1 MYAGSHNAHRY
12 LTQLSAKQLLQP
24 LKRGA
29 FLLPVARPA
38 IPLQG
43 ATPFRINGEGGRGD
57 MAVIDDKDW
66 ERQTAPLLA
75 ADLQA
80 RYGGRIEQ
88 ASQQDDLFHGTD
100 FLWCRQGRTAHL
112 AVRVRKAAFLKYKD
126 DFTIRED
133 RPQSHQKT
141 ELEKIREGEWANLY
155 AYAFS
160 DGDRI
165 LHWSLFRMSQ
175 FNPDAPFAYMPGFGP
190 DDRGGLPPARDTVT
204 RIYRISGQPDGF
216 LLKSVTQHA
225 IPGHQEP
232 KRTAA

>member
-1 MYAGSHNAHRY
+1 
-12 LTQLSAKQLLQP
+12 
-24 LKRGA
+24 
-29 FLLPVARPA
+29 
-38 IPLQG
+38 
-43 ATPFRINGEGGRGD
+43 

-66 ERQTAPLLA
+66 EWQTAPLLT

-100 FLWCRQGRTAHL
+100 FLWCRQGLTARL
-112 AVRVRKAAFLKYKD
+112 AVRIRKSAFLKYKD

-141 ELEKIREGEWANLY
+141 ELEKIREGDWANLY

-165 LHWSLFRMSQ
+165 LHWSLFRMSR
-175 FNPDAPFAYMPGFGP
+175 FNPAAPFTYMPGFGP
-190 DDRGGLPPARDTVT
+190 GNRADTVT
-204 RIYRISGQPDGF
+204 RIYRVSGQPDGF
-216 LLKSVTQHA
+216 LLKSVTRHA
-225 IPGHQEP
+225 IPIRHEP

>member
-1 MYAGSHNAHRY
+1 
-12 LTQLSAKQLLQP
+12 
-24 LKRGA
+24 
-29 FLLPVARPA
+29 
-38 IPLQG
+38 
-43 ATPFRINGEGGRGD
+43 

-66 ERQTAPLLA
+66 EKRTAPLLISA
-75 ADLQA
+75 LQGC
-80 RYGGRIEQ
+80 YGGRIEP
-88 ASQQDDLFHGTD
+88 ASQHDDLFHGTD
-100 FLWCRQGRTAHL
+100 FLWCRQGLTARL
-112 AVRVRKAAFLKYKD
+112 AVRIRKSAFLKYKD

-175 FNPDAPFAYMPGFGP
+175 FNPGAPFQYMSGFGP
-190 DDRGGLPPARDTVT
+190 GDRADTVT

-225 IPGHQEP
+225 IHGHQEP